1 MACLL
6 EARPAQAGFAADE
19 EEEAVVGFDDS
30 SDEEDFWALVG
41 CDASSDGEEEA
52 RGGDPW
58 PGVDAARCAAAL
70 KSEGFVVVTGATGGA
85 LAARLGNDVENA
97 AAQSL
102 LRASPNALQTG
113 SGARTIRAKVG
124 VEELEL
130 ASKGAPVLDDP
141 SVVALRGLCP
151 ALRDFGGGAARVL
164 GSRLGAAL
172 GGLALRVDEVK
183 AARHGP
189 GGCFPAHFDTTEATG
204 RVVTGILYLAD
215 AWGPEDGG
223 ELRLYRAGGAD
234 AVDVPPR
241 RDTLVL
247 FSSRATLHRT
257 LPLRRGSRPLVS
269 FWFSADGA
277 LRLPDA
283 AGRRAPDVEHALV
296 KLLHA
301 DDYARSFRDAF
312 PADGAVEAARAA
324 VCKSN
329 LQPDFNVRVFEC
341 LDTSTFAV
349 LRELAESNRFVQKS
363 AESTSI

>member
-1 MACLL
+1 M
-6 EARPAQAGFAADE
+6 
-19 EEEAVVGFDDS
+19 
-30 SDEEDFWALVG
+30 
-41 CDASSDGEEEA
+41 
-52 RGGDPW
+52 
-58 PGVDAARCAAAL
+58 
-70 KSEGFVVVTGATGGA
+70 
-85 LAARLGNDVENA
+85 
-97 AAQSL
+97 
-102 LRASPNALQTG
+102 
-113 SGARTIRAKVG
+113 
-124 VEELEL
+124 
-130 ASKGAPVLDDP
+130 LDDP

-172 GGLALRVDEVK
+172 GGSALRVDEVK

-215 AWGPEDGG
+215 DWGPEDGG
-223 ELRLYRAGGAD
+223 ELRLYRAGGAG

-257 LPLRRGSRPLVS
+257 LPLRRGSRPLAS
-269 FWFSADGA
+269 FWFAADGA

-312 PADGAVEAARAA
+312 PNDGAVDAALALDAAANAAAEARLDDGAR
-324 VCKSN
+324 
-329 LQPDFNVRVFEC
+329 
-341 LDTSTFAV
+341 
-349 LRELAESNRFVQKS
+349 RELARRRAALRAS
-363 AESTSI
+363 

>member
-1 MACLL
+1 MCIRDSCVADEEPL
-6 EARPAQAGFAADE
+6 PAPCVADE
-19 EEEAVVGFDDS
+19 EEAAVVGFDDS

-85 LAARLGNDVENA
+85 LAAKLGNDVENA

-172 GGLALRVDEVK
+172 GGSALRVDEVK

-215 AWGPEDGG
+215 EWGPTDGG

-257 LPLRRGSRPLVS
+257 LPLRRGSRPLAVLGVGIGERS
-269 FWFSADGA
+269 PLPLLLPLLPAVLFAAAPRELRPRVHRRLAVLLRLQLLRARYLFEERLTVTADGMHVVCPA
-277 LRLPDA
+277 L
-283 AGRRAPDVEHALV
+283 GRR
-296 KLLHA
+296 
-301 DDYARSFRDAF
+301 
-312 PADGAVEAARAA
+312 
-324 VCKSN
+324 
-329 LQPDFNVRVFEC
+329 
-341 LDTSTFAV
+341 
-349 LRELAESNRFVQKS
+349 
-363 AESTSI
+363 

>member
-1 MACLL
+1 M
-6 EARPAQAGFAADE
+6 
-19 EEEAVVGFDDS
+19 
-30 SDEEDFWALVG
+30 
-41 CDASSDGEEEA
+41 
-52 RGGDPW
+52 
-58 PGVDAARCAAAL
+58 
-70 KSEGFVVVTGATGGA
+70 TGATGGA

-172 GGLALRVDEVK
+172 GGVALRVDEVK

-204 RVVTGILYLAD
+204 RVVTGILYLSD
-215 AWGPEDGG
+215 DLGPEDGG
-223 ELRLYRAGGAD
+223 ELRLYRADGA
-234 AVDVPPR
+234 ACVDVPPR

-269 FWFSADGA
+269 FWFSSAGA

-283 AGRRAPDVEHALV
+283 AVFAPDVEHALV

-312 PADGAVEAARAA
+312 PADGAVDAALALDAAANAAAEARLDDGAR
-324 VCKSN
+324 
-329 LQPDFNVRVFEC
+329 
-341 LDTSTFAV
+341 
-349 LRELAESNRFVQKS
+349 RELARRR
-363 AESTSI
+363 AALRTS